1 VLTGLCFPFFFSA
14 AFNTKKMMPAC
25 CEFVLGVLFFV
36 QECLQRWR
44 QWRGQFSVYAGFLS
58 SPSLCVLFLSLG
70 FCFVFA
76 LFLLWFYLCFFDL
89 VFGFPLGFS
98 FFSFFFF
105 LKFVFI
111 VSESLHVWET
121 KFQSNS
127 FSSLKFEFD

>member
-76 LFLLWFYLCFFDL
+76 VVLPLFFWSGFRFSSGVFLFL
-89 VFGFPLGFS
+89 S
-98 FFSFFFF
+98 FFF